1 MSGLKTPP
9 WLEGEGGRDGND
21 VQSNMG
27 GMAVV
32 DEVQGECQLRNGKNT
47 KRLIERGQLADHS
60 TLLDEG
66 RGQENSEHG
75 LLKLHL
81 PGCLAHHSRREIT
94 ERWARCVPATA
105 VLQQRRGYG
114 WVPLCCLRK

>member
-47 KRLIERGQLADHS
+47 KRLIERGQLADHG

-66 RGQENSEHG
+66 RGHAVE
-75 LLKLHL
+75 
-81 PGCLAHHSRREIT
+81 LAPQGGH
-94 ERWARCVPATA
+94 
-105 VLQQRRGYG
+105 RGHA
-114 WVPLCCLRK
+114 